1 MPHGKPAGARCVQ
14 LDAAGRCRI
23 FGDPRRPA
31 VCASL
36 SPSRE
41 MCGDDAAEA
50 LAWLTRL
57 EADTATPAVTG
68 TAAGAAA
75 VSTASSA
82 VAARLAS
89 PGAAPDPS
97 HRTSGP

>member
-1 MPHGKPAGARCVQ
+1 MPQGKPAGERCVQ
-14 LDAAGRCRI
+14 LDAAGRCRF

-41 MCGDDAAEA
+41 MCGDDAGQA

-57 EADTATPAVTG
+57 EAA
-68 TAAGAAA
+68 TAAPPAA
-75 VSTASSA
+75 SA
-82 VAARLAS
+82 
-89 PGAAPDPS
+89 PGAACDLRLGS
-97 HRTSGP
+97 SGP